1 MSYADSLLGDGEQ
14 VLMRSRQHWLGV
26 IFDSGGALGL
36 WLIAIVIIIAVRLFN
51 ITGDLANLLGIAALV
66 ALGVGLV
73 MFIWR
78 FFVWTRQEYL
88 ITDRRLLQVEGIL
101 HKSVSDTSLIKIND
115 ARLNEGILGRMLN
128 YADLDILTASGD
140 AAVDEFRMLHG
151 AKEFR
156 RTMNNQK
163 NALEMGYVQDRPAP
177 PFRAA
182 DAPALPSAAA
192 PLTDE
197 TTAQPSPAP
206 AATPP
211 ATAQSPAAPATAAD
225 DDESLEIT
233 RTLARLADLK
243 ASGAISEAEYE
254 AKKAELLAR
263 L

>member
-14 VLMRSRQHWLGV
+14 VLLRARQHWLGV

-36 WLIAIVIIIAVRLFN
+36 WLIAIVIVIAVRFFN
-51 ITGDLANLLGIAALV
+51 VTGDLANLLGIAALV
-66 ALGVGLV
+66 ALGVGLL

-115 ARLNEGILGRMLN
+115 ARLNEGVVGRMLN
-128 YADLDILTASGD
+128 YADLDILTASGE
-140 AAVDEFRMLHG
+140 AAVDQFKMLQG

-163 NALEMGYVQDRPAP
+163 NALEMGYVQDRLAPPLRAAEAPAP
-177 PFRAA
+177 SPPAV
-182 DAPALPSAAA
+182 APVS
-192 PLTDE
+192 DE
-197 TTAQPSPAP
+197 TTAQ
-206 AATPP
+206 
-211 ATAQSPAAPATAAD
+211 QSPAQPTTPLPAAGD

-243 ASGAISEAEYE
+243 TSGAITDAEYE
-254 AKKAELLAR
+254 AKKAELLGR